1 MGCIIP
7 WESDAKA
14 PTSTT
19 SGLKNSPSNV
29 DLQEVVWRWC
39 QAAGTDMDSL
49 DGAEACRFAQVLIEL
64 NQLTKARGHK
74 LHQGMSRHYFHF
86 CSSEIILVLS
96 KYYIYLDVFYT

>member
-49 DGAEACRFAQVLIEL
+49 DGAEASQDQIRIIHGYNAKYWLASPICVYLI
-64 NQLTKARGHK
+64 H
-74 LHQGMSRHYFHF
+74 
-86 CSSEIILVLS
+86 
-96 KYYIYLDVFYT
+96 